1 MKSKRLIQVTAI
13 IYVFSL
19 LSACY
24 NDAVIP
30 ELPEDPG
37 DLPQDVSF
45 SGDVIPIFD
54 ADCNVSGCH
63 SSGGIDPDLT
73 SANAYSELI
82 SGGYI
87 NVDDPVNSELYQW
100 MKGNRSIP
108 MPVSGSVAS
117 YNATVLAW
125 ITQGAENN

>member
-1 MKSKRLIQVTAI
+1 MKSKRLLQVATI

-19 LSACY
+19 LTACY

-37 DLPQDVSF
+37 DIPKDVSF
-45 SGDVIPIFD
+45 SGDLIPIFN
-54 ADCNVSGCH
+54 ADCNASGCH

-73 SANAYSELI
+73 PDNAYNELI
-82 SGGYI
+82 SGDYI
-87 NVDDPVNSELYQW
+87 NVDDPADSELYQW